1 MKATELRELTAEE
14 LSQRVQSDEEELLR
28 LRFQASTGVLENPT
42 RIRVL
47 RPRDCSGPDHPTRAQ
62 ARAALSGSGQRD
74 LEVSSLEAG

>member
-42 RIRVL
+42 RVRVL
-47 RPRDCSGPDHPTRAQ
+47 RREIARAQ
-62 ARAALSGSGQRD
+62 TIQRERK
-74 LEVSSLEAG
+74 LGLR